1 MPISSIIWDINMK
14 IDNLA
19 LDFEAKYNKDENDY
33 KAISH
38 VTKLKNSFEQLVTI
52 IKKCIPKVDQDEFSK
67 IKADLIGLLG
77 ILNSDEYN
85 KIKKVVLAEQR
96 SEALVKRYE
105 PIIKDE
111 NDMKERILRIKQKK
125 ELNHMQDIEDAK
137 ERTAK
142 IERIK
147 QNRANRKFNEIE
159 QTREISRKI
168 ERIKQEK
175 AQKQLTVQEVEHNVP
190 IKQEKNSIFSRIKAR
205 LAAAKT
211 RAQNDKRKS
220 KLPWFVAVPLSG
232 LLAISFVNGKNAGE
246 KFEEQISEK
255 NNYTDSVTP
264 GKENTTEK
272 QQEHTQESTTKT
284 IDYTF
289 ENNFKAETSQETT
302 NANIENTAESSTLPN
317 NEIAEKNDKQQPV
330 EDAVIDNTIDESE
343 VEEFKI
349 NIGDKIKVEDGLQY
363 AATCYGEGP
372 ASYIGAASWRPATEY
387 SIERVAYMYNGQCL
401 GLTNKDTTSI
411 NDDLNKYAQK
421 YGIDPNDIDTKVLIS
436 LVPGSYD
443 TGWASI
449 SIDNM
454 KDNVVKVKSTE
465 KENNAVTQNNI
476 DYER

>member
-38 VTKLKNSFEQLVTI
+38 VTKLKKNFEEVVTI
-52 IKKCIPKVDQDEFSK
+52 IKKCIPKVNQDEFSK

-96 SEALVKRYE
+96 SEALARRYAA
-105 PIIKDE
+105 IIKDE
-111 NDMKERILRIKQKK
+111 NDMKERILRVKEKK
-125 ELNHMQDIEDAK
+125 EQTRMQDIEDAK

-147 QNRANRKFNEIE
+147 KNRADRKFDEKE
-159 QTREISRKI
+159 VTQEISRKI
-168 ERIKQEK
+168 ENIKQNK
-175 AQKQLTVQEVEHNVP
+175 IQNQLTVQEVEHNVP
-190 IKQEKNSIFSRIKAR
+190 IKQEKNSIFARIKAR

-246 KFEEQISEK
+246 KFEEQLNEK

-272 QQEHTQESTTKT
+272 QQELTQGSTAKT

-289 ENNFKAETSQETT
+289 ENNFQTETSQETT
-302 NANIENTAESSTLPN
+302 DVNVENATESSTLPN
-317 NEIAEKNDKQQPV
+317 DEIVEKNNKQQPV
-330 EDAVIDNTIDESE
+330 EDAVIDNIIDDSE

-411 NDDLNKYAQK
+411 NDDLNKYAEK
-421 YGIDPNDIDTKVLIS
+421 YGINPRDIDTKVLIS

-449 SIDNM
+449 SIEDM
-454 KDNVVKVKSTE
+454 KGSVVKVKNAE
-465 KENNAVTQNNI
+465 KESNAVTQKNI